1 MPGRAAH
8 VVSTI
13 GAGDAFLGTLLARLQ
28 AMRWDPG
35 HPGLREA
42 LAAAAEAGARA
53 TETWG
58 AVA

>member
-1 MPGRAAH
+1 M
-8 VVSTI
+8 VSTI

-28 AMRWDPG
+28 AMGWDPG
-35 HPGLREA
+35 HAGVAEA
-42 LAAAAEAGARA
+42 LADAAEAGARA